1 MHIKKTQW
9 EAAEQEAVIRW
20 AEYAKGRYP
29 ELKSL
34 YHIPNGGS
42 RNALEAA
49 NLKRQG
55 VRAGVP
61 DLCLPA
67 PKGKY
72 AGLYIEM
79 KAGNNKPTQKQTE
92 WLSMLA
98 RQGYA
103 AVVCY
108 GADEAIKTIESYLKL
123 GGQNNEQ
130 CK

>member
-1 MHIKKTQW
+1 MTHY
-9 EAAEQEAVIRW
+9 ESAEQETVIRW
-20 AEYAKGRYP
+20 AEYAEGKYP
-29 ELKSL
+29 ELKLL

-42 RNALEAA
+42 RNVKEAA

-55 VRAGVP
+55 VKAGVP

-67 PKGKY
+67 TKGKY

-79 KAGNNKPTQKQTE
+79 KAGNNKPTQKQLE
-92 WLSMLA
+92 WLEMLK

-103 AVVCY
+103 AVVCR

-123 GGQNNEQ
+123 GR
-130 CK
+130 